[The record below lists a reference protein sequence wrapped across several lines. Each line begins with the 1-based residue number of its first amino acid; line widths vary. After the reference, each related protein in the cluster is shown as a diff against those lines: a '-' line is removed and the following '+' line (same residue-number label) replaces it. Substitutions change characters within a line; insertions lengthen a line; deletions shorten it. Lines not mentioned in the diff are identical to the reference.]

1 MLHIRDVFRDLCP
14 QLFQRA
20 EFLFRPEEAEEA
32 DADLFPV
39 DIPREIQKEGLD
51 ADPVVPLLGSR
62 KAYRALKAAG
72 VKADLIEFPGVGH
85 GSWNPAVTDPEFLP
99 WMFSQK
105 K

>member
-1 MLHIRDVFRDLCP
+1 MGGMATFDIVIRHPDFFAAAVPVCGSVNPERITSDIKTPFR
-14 QLFQRA
+14 
-20 EFLFRPEEAEEA
+20 
-32 DADLFPV
+32 
-39 DIPREIQKEGLD
+39 IYHGD